1 MFFSLADLLQTV
13 YAQFQDHL
21 LTKAL
26 RRIVVPEAHYPN
38 EGKIEL
44 NQRAVAFLER
54 LCTGPAS
61 EQVDGVSLH
70 YQSVYGWW
78 KMALKNM
85 LYMIKHGNIEASEL
99 QMQEDLYEDMCGDRY
114 VDSYYNLSVVAIIA
128 FLL

>member
-1 MFFSLADLLQTV
+1 MQTV

-44 NQRAVAFLER
+44 SQRAVAFLER

-61 EQVDGVSLH
+61 EQVDSVSLH

-85 LYMIKHGNIEASEL
+85 LYVIKHDNIEPSEL
-99 QMQEDLYEDMCGDRY
+99 QMQEDLYEDICCDRY
-114 VDSYYNLSVVAIIA
+114 VDSHCNLSVVEIIA
-128 FLL
+128 FL